1 MDSIVNVVIFAGLAA
16 ASVVLSA
23 LAVTCKSLL
32 RAATYLLLV
41 LICTAGFY
49 LLLNYHFLAAVQIS
63 VYAGGVVILFIFAIF
78 LTTNKDEVM
87 TLHTVRKYIRGAVAA
102 VGGVA
107 LVGYVLW
114 KNALYAPT
122 DNQTMIGEQEMA
134 MQSIGDALMG
144 TEKYQYLLPFEAL
157 SLLLLAAIIGGIVIA
172 RKDNL
177 KGGEQK

>member
-1 MDSIVNVVIFAGLAA
+1 MDSIVNVIIFAVLAA
-16 ASVVLSA
+16 ASVVLSV

-87 TLHTVRKYIRGAVAA
+87 TLHTVRKYLRGAVAA
-102 VGGVA
+102 VGGVV

-114 KNALYAPT
+114 KNVLYAPT
-122 DNQTMIGEQEMA
+122 DNQTMIGEQEMS

-172 RKDNL
+172 RKE
-177 KGGEQK
+177 KK

>member
-1 MDSIVNVVIFAGLAA
+1 MDSIVNVIIFAVLAV

-87 TLHTVRKYIRGAVAA
+87 TLHTVRKYLRGAVAA
-102 VGGVA
+102 VGGVV

-122 DNQTMIGEQEMA
+122 DNQTMIGEQEMS

-172 RKDNL
+172 RKE
-177 KGGEQK
+177 KK

>member
-1 MDSIVNVVIFAGLAA
+1 MDPIVNLVIFGLLAV
-16 ASVVLSA
+16 ASVVLSV

-32 RAATYLLLV
+32 RSATYLLLV

-87 TLHTVRKYIRGAVAA
+87 TTHNTRKYIRGAVAA
-102 VGGVA
+102 LGGMA

-114 KNALYAPT
+114 KNRLYAPQE
-122 DNQTMIGEQEMA
+122 NQTMLGDQEMP
-134 MQSIGDALMG
+134 MQSIGNALMG
-144 TEKYQYLLPFEAL
+144 TEKYQYLLPFEVL

-172 RKDNL
+172 RKDN
-177 KGGEQK
+177 KEK

>member
-1 MDSIVNVVIFAGLAA
+1 MDPIVNLVIFAGLAL
-16 ASVVLSA
+16 ASIVLSV

-78 LTTNKDEVM
+78 LTTNKDEVL
-87 TLHTVRKYIRGAVAA
+87 TKHTTRKYIRGAVAA
-102 VGGVA
+102 IGGMA

-114 KNALYAPT
+114 KNMLYTPVE
-122 DNQTMIGEQEMA
+122 NQTMIGDQEMK

-144 TEKYQYLLPFEAL
+144 TEKYQYLLPFEVL
-157 SLLLLAAIIGGIVIA
+157 SLLLLAVIIGGIVIA
-172 RKDNL
+172 RKESNE
-177 KGGEQK
+177 K